1 MGVRFEPPVLG
12 RACLVRERLLERLDG
27 RFTHRVTVV
36 SAPAGMGKTT
46 LLAQAVEVYE
56 GSDRRI
62 DRWLSCGPDDA
73 AASRLAEG
81 LCQAVGAPPVV
92 PLTPG
97 AAVDVAVDAIVEA
110 IWHRS
115 PAEVCLVLDD
125 VHEIPAG
132 SSGAD
137 LLARLVAALPG
148 NGHVVLAGRGAPPV
162 PLARLEVRGAVVR
175 IGEPDLLFTPDE
187 VEAFAAQRGVAAERV
202 EGCAGWPALSELAA
216 AALPQ
221 VEAAYLWEE
230 VLARLPE
237 ARRRDLALLAQIGPF
252 DEELARAVLGHDV
265 TVAELTADLPL
276 VTATSTGGWQI
287 HALWRPHLAG
297 AVDDAAVSQARRRA
311 GQALALRGDLAAA
324 ARQLAAAEAWDDLAA
339 LVTGALGAAH
349 PPPPGDVVAS
359 WLGRLPDHLAQGPL
373 GRLLAAVLDAPR
385 HPSAAVDELTAT
397 AEAFRA
403 AGDVAGELASMGQM
417 GQLAWWAEDPALMH
431 RLVLRLFEL
440 EAEGVADAVP
450 LACVGRALIA
460 DLAADSHRV
469 LAELDRIPPS
479 WLRGPWVSMVEWL
492 RAMAFYHLGRPVES
506 LEAAT
511 RAHAEATPL
520 LAPVIE
526 STQLQARWYLG
537 ETAPAIEGLPRL
549 TEWAVGTGMRDNA
562 CLMAAGTA
570 MLYAAVGR
578 VDEAVRYADLARRT
592 GATTTPLVDT
602 YLVIADATIAVARR
616 DEDRAARALADHL
629 TRYPVIDAGVAAS
642 AHRRSLPL
650 WYVLAPA
657 TRAVWDAADL
667 GGCFDHARRVAAALV
682 AVREG
687 RLAKGRLP
695 GLGEVRLVPTLL
707 PVPWAVELALA
718 YAAVGRPEGPA
729 LLEAMWP
736 AAQAEVRHHADP
748 SSSGSPSVSSAGS
761 SSASSAGSSS
771 GSRRSAP
778 GSPSRS
784 VSPADASDLSSS
796 VSSSASRGSTSGSP
810 SRSVSPADTPDP
822 SSSGLASRSL
832 SSGDP
837 LGVSSGPAGGSA
849 PSAASPESSSASS
862 SASRGSGSGSP
873 SRSVSPADTPDP
885 SPPSAAGGSASPG
898 DSPDPSSPGTV
909 GGAVPS
915 GAASAPSS
923 PDSALAVTPSGS
935 PGPSGSSDDAPGPSA
950 SVLAGAE
957 PPGSVGRSA
966 SPPDSAVRG
975 PSGPAASGRPVSE
988 PTAAVVTGSASS
1000 EAGSSDRAEPAP
1012 GVPVAPTARSAELA
1026 AALAKA
1032 ARSALARLPVPP
1044 TARLDLRL
1052 LGPAVE
1058 LRRDGELVDAPEWRR
1073 ERVRSLLAHLAVHR
1087 PALRERVA
1095 LDLWPDLDGEAQ
1107 SRNLRVTLTHLLR
1120 VLEPERAER
1129 DASFLVRVHGARL
1142 ELHGGEWL
1150 DVDLWRFDAAA
1161 ARATAA
1167 DREGRPPAALAA
1179 MREALS
1185 LWQGDGGEL
1194 ELFEWAGPV
1203 VEERRRQLV
1212 GLASRA
1218 AELLLARG
1226 EPEEARAAA
1235 TVALTHAPWEP
1246 RAQHI
1251 LSAVGAPP

>member
-761 SSASSAGSSS
+761 SS

-1000 EAGSSDRAEPAP
+1000 EAGASDRAEPAP